1 MLARDLFK
9 DYVVDKTTPIPLY
22 FQFKNILLDMM
33 KEEKLLPGDM
43 IPTEF
48 ELCDIFGISRTTVRQ
63 ALTELVNENRFYRV
77 KGRGTF
83 VAQDKINQD
92 FIKKIES
99 FKAEM
104 ERKGYTPSSTVIN
117 FEVVEAPIEVA
128 VALNLPVHTDV
139 ISLKRLRSAD
149 NEPIVITQTFLPYSS
164 CKNVLDYDMNNHS
177 LYKIL
182 SKNINTKIN
191 KVVRNIEAV
200 IPTKEDCELLD
211 ITKTTA
217 IQVFHYIGYNKFET
231 PIEYT
236 VSRYRGDK
244 NIFTIEQ
251 YLE

>member
-1 MLARDLFK
+1 MLANDMFRE
-9 DYVVDKTTPIPLY
+9 YAVDKSTPIPLY

-33 KEEKLLPGDM
+33 KEGKLQPGDM

-63 ALTELVNENRFYRV
+63 ALTELVNESKFYRV

-99 FKAEM
+99 FKSEM
-104 ERKGYTPSSTVIN
+104 ERKGYIPSSKVIA
-117 FEVVEAPIEVA
+117 FEVIEAPVEVA
-128 VALNLPVHTDV
+128 VALNIPVNTDV
-139 ISLKRLRSAD
+139 IFLKRLRFAD
-149 NEPIVITQTFLPYSS
+149 NEPIVVTQTYLPYNL
-164 CKNVLDYDMNNHS
+164 CKSVLDYDMNKSS
-177 LYKIL
+177 LYQIL
-182 SKNINTKIN
+182 SKNINTKIY

-200 IPTKEDCELLD
+200 VPTKEDCELLD

-217 IQVFHYIGYNKFET
+217 IQLFHYTGYNKFDS

-236 VSRYRGDK
+236 MARYRGDK
-244 NIFTIEQ
+244 SIFTIEQ
-251 YLE
+251 FLE